1 MQHVVSSLYSCLLIL
16 QYNSKGDVIAY
27 VGVTRSL
34 FFQQFFFFFWGGGVY
49 VSGCGVVLE
58 LPVELPAGPSYR
70 SGYRSVTVKIL
81 MRVNKVYSGF
91 G

>member
-1 MQHVVSSLYSCLLIL
+1 M
-16 QYNSKGDVIAY
+16 
-27 VGVTRSL
+27 
-34 FFQQFFFFFWGGGVY
+34 
-49 VSGCGVVLE
+49 SGCGVVLE